1 MPNNE
6 KKSMNVQ
13 LILNL
18 SILVFSIIAIFE
30 HFLLGLTVSEAFT
43 ENLVFVVCA
52 ITAFLLIYIL
62 WILTQRFLYSNSLLL
77 RISNVALFL
86 FINCATIIV
95 TGGAESRFKYLL
107 LLSIMSA
114 TIEGSLPMGLSVSV
128 ISSVFLFTLDLFFAS
143 GVLTSSGTNIM
154 FENDLILCCIFLLL
168 TYLIGYWINMKEQHI
183 NSLNDMVSKDGL
195 TDLYNYR
202 YFKTTIDT
210 LFNDYKKSGKPLSL
224 LIMDI
229 DWFKSYNDI
238 YGHDKANEILQ
249 QIGRMMLQEFPSYCI
264 CSRYGGEEF
273 AVILPNT
280 SSSQAYD
287 IAEKFRRIFE
297 QYPFEGEKYLPH
309 GVLTIS
315 IGISC
320 IRSKTE
326 DSKELIGNADEA
338 LYKAKFLRRN
348 RTEIYTS
355 FSDEFRKYSAE
366 LDNAQIMTTVKTLI
380 AVINS
385 KDKYTYLHSDRVFHY
400 CEAFANYINLDD
412 ERKKTLVTA
421 AYMHDIGK
429 INISKKIL
437 LKLEKLT
444 DEEFNEIKSH
454 PNTGADI
461 IQSIPEL
468 EEESII
474 VRQHHEKYDGT
485 GYPQQ
490 IQGEN
495 ICYLARILTL
505 VDSYDAMTSQRPYKP
520 SLTEDQ
526 AQNEILR
533 CKSIQFDPEL
543 ADKFVE
549 FLRTMD

>member
-1 MPNNE
+1 
-6 KKSMNVQ
+6 
-13 LILNL
+13 
-18 SILVFSIIAIFE
+18 
-30 HFLLGLTVSEAFT
+30 
-43 ENLVFVVCA
+43 
-52 ITAFLLIYIL
+52 
-62 WILTQRFLYSNSLLL
+62 
-77 RISNVALFL
+77 
-86 FINCATIIV
+86 
-95 TGGAESRFKYLL
+95 
-107 LLSIMSA
+107 
-114 TIEGSLPMGLSVSV
+114 
-128 ISSVFLFTLDLFFAS
+128 
-143 GVLTSSGTNIM
+143 
-154 FENDLILCCIFLLL
+154 
-168 TYLIGYWINMKEQHI
+168 
-183 NSLNDMVSKDGL
+183 
-195 TDLYNYR
+195 
-202 YFKTTIDT
+202 
-210 LFNDYKKSGKPLSL
+210 
-224 LIMDI
+224 
-229 DWFKSYNDI
+229 
-238 YGHDKANEILQ
+238 
-249 QIGRMMLQEFPSYCI
+249 
-264 CSRYGGEEF
+264 
-273 AVILPNT
+273 
-280 SSSQAYD
+280 
-287 IAEKFRRIFE
+287 
-297 QYPFEGEKYLPH
+297 
-309 GVLTIS
+309 
-315 IGISC
+315 
-320 IRSKTE
+320 
-326 DSKELIGNADEA
+326 
-338 LYKAKFLRRN
+338 
-348 RTEIYTS
+348 
-355 FSDEFRKYSAE
+355 
-366 LDNAQIMTTVKTLI
+366 MTTVKTLI